1 MTKRLWS
8 SQLCPL
14 FEQILYVVTQHISVI
29 HRTSKDTEKLN
40 ITNNHLDLID
50 IYRTLHPTT
59 SEHTVFFMATGTVTK
74 RDQILGHNKPENI

>member
-8 SQLCPL
+8 SQLCSL
-14 FEQILYVVTQHISVI
+14 FEQILYVVTQRISVI

-40 ITNNHLDLID
+40 TTNNHLDLIN
-50 IYRTLHPTT
+50 IYTTLHPTT
-59 SEHTVFFMATGTVTK
+59 SEHTVFFMATGTVNK